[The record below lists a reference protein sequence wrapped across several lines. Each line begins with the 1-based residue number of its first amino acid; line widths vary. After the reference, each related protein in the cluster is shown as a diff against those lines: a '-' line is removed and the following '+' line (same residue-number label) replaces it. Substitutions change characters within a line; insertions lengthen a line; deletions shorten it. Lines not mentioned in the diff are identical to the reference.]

1 MDNPFNK
8 DREGIQNRLHNL
20 FEEFKDLDDSEKLLR
35 IYSEVLQVNHSDAIE
50 IEQINEFQETQEV
63 PEDISPYELPVYP
76 TLSIKELSYILYQT
90 KIIDHLIS
98 FGLTKKESALLLSMI
113 TGLSY
118 NSIRNNLS
126 KDWSNLTTEQKAYA
140 IKNIHRELWLK
151 ARGHENTHSLI
162 KKIDPVASEYL
173 PSKGVTDDSSLENTD
188 L

>member
-90 KIIDHLIS
+90 KIIDHLIKTNDLRS
-98 FGLTKKESALLLSMI
+98 VSLPLQVLFAKQYNYHVCLTILLF
-113 TGLSY
+113 SY
-118 NSIRNNLS
+118 
-126 KDWSNLTTEQKAYA
+126 Y
-140 IKNIHRELWLK
+140 
-151 ARGHENTHSLI
+151 
-162 KKIDPVASEYL
+162 KIL
-173 PSKGVTDDSSLENTD
+173 
-188 L
+188 